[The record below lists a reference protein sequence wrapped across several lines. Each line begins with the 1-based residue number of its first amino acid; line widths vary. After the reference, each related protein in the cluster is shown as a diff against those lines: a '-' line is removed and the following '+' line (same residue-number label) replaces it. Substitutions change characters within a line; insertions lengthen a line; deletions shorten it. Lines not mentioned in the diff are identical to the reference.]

1 VEPRRINLADPDF
14 EPSDEQLQA
23 LSHSAFAGVAERN
36 AEAAARM
43 TSAIAARRQKVLE
56 RILPLLAATT
66 PGR

>member
-1 VEPRRINLADPDF
+1 MEPQRINLADPDF
-14 EPSDEQLQA
+14 EPSGEQLQA

-43 TSAIAARRQKVLE
+43 TAAIAARRQQVLA
-56 RILPLLAATT
+56 RILSLVATT